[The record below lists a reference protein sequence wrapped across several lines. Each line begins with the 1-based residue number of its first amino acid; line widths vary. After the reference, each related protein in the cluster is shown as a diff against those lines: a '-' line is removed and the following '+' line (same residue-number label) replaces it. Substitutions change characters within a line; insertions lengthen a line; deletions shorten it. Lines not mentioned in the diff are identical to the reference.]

1 MFVCAKATYPLTMD
15 MLRSSVMCS
24 SPIRI
29 ARSFIGAYP
38 SPIFWVGR
46 FMASVGKLTISP
58 IVFRAALLNRL
69 FDVSR

>member
-29 ARSFIGAYP
+29 ALSFIGAYP
-38 SPIFWVGR
+38 SPIFGLAGLWLPSGN
-46 FMASVGKLTISP
+46 
-58 IVFRAALLNRL
+58 LL
-69 FDVSR
+69 